1 MASTVTNSLRTGL
14 AGWSDAQLLAAAS
27 ETLSTPRAEI
37 ADSFVLHAPLELAAR
52 AALLPFVRPEARAGA
67 RLRVVE
73 LAEGFEAFGPP
84 IASRVP
90 VEFADVEDA
99 ARRFVAA
106 HAAGD
111 LDGVDDA
118 AEFLGRAASPAEL
131 ARLLTPSVLRSLAAA
146 AHAPIFL
153 YQLPRVAPRGEL
165 GGRLLRGLAR
175 ELTRF
180 PAWRIEWLDGD
191 RADDEATV
199 DAFADRV
206 RRAPAL
212 GAPGSVFIYPVM
224 HQVDGN
230 GVAAELLA
238 DVVGGDD
245 IGARGRELL
254 RIAARS
260 MVTEPPEP
268 APPGWSHCLTTPQA
282 VLGIAPSGPQPAD
295 ALAVAATFVVGF
307 RASMAANALPDAY
320 APDDPGVDVF
330 DAFGAEPATA
340 AAAVHHAPPE
350 QLEQVVYELATR
362 ASLHHDAHL
371 VKYTLACFD
380 AAAADPEARRLFLAA
395 AASLV
400 AYWQA

>member
-1 MASTVTNSLRTGL
+1 MACTSTSSLRTGL
-14 AGWSDAQLLAAAS
+14 DCWSDAQLLAAAS

-67 RLRVVE
+67 RLRIVE
-73 LAEGFEAFGPP
+73 LAEGFEAFSPP
-84 IASRVP
+84 IGSRVP
-90 VEFADVEDA
+90 VEFASAEHA
-99 ARRFVAA
+99 ARRFVDA

-118 AEFLGRAASPAEL
+118 ADFLGRVATHAEL
-131 ARLLTPSVLRSLAAA
+131 TRLLTPAVVRSLAAA

-175 ELTRF
+175 ELARF
-180 PAWRIEWLDGD
+180 PEWRIEWIGRD
-191 RADDEATV
+191 RADADAGV
-199 DAFADRV
+199 DAFVDAV
-206 RRAPAL
+206 RRAPVL

-224 HQVDGN
+224 HQVDAN

-238 DVVGGDD
+238 NVVGGDD
-245 IGARGRELL
+245 IHARGRELL

-260 MVTEPPEP
+260 MVSEPPEH
-268 APPGWSHCLTTPQA
+268 APYGWTHCLTMPQA
-282 VLGIAPSGPQPAD
+282 ALGIAPACARPSD

-307 RASMAANALPDAY
+307 RASMAVNEVPDAY
-320 APDDPGVDVF
+320 APEDPGIDVF
-330 DAFGAEPATA
+330 DAFGADPATA
-340 AAAVHHAPPE
+340 AAAVHHAPAE
-350 QLEQVVYELATR
+350 QLDQVVYELATR
-362 ASLHHDAHL
+362 ASQHHDAHL

-380 AAAADPEARRLFLAA
+380 AAATDREARRLFLAA
-395 AASLV
+395 AAYLV
-400 AYWQA
+400 AHWQA